1 MMTLARLQSAPTGSD
16 SPLLESSNCA
26 TMPCPATAVNWEGAT
41 VSIPRSAAA
50 RTTALPIGCS
60 LPRSA
65 EAASCRRNLWCPC
78 PSLSRAMM
86 SVSVNSP
93 CVKVPVLSRTT
104 ADNFPAR
111 SNDSVFLKR
120 MPRCAPM
127 PVPTITAV
135 GVASPN
141 AHGHAI
147 TSTATNRS
155 IAGVNP
161 SPTNTHHAR
170 NVAKAI
176 PITTGTNTLATV
188 SAVRWIGALL
198 CCVACTS

>member
-1 MMTLARLQSAPTGSD
+1 MMTSARLQSAPPDEAGVVST
-16 SPLLESSNCA
+16 EA
-26 TMPCPATAVNWEGAT
+26 MMPCPATAVNWVGAT
-41 VSIPRSAAA
+41 VSIPLSAAA
-50 RTTALPIGCS
+50 RTIALPIGCS

-65 EAASCRRNLWCPC
+65 EAASRRRELGALATRA
-78 PSLSRAMM
+78 PSRKMM

-93 CVKVPVLSRTT
+93 RVKVPVLSRTT
-104 ADNFPAR
+104 VANFPAR
-111 SNDSVFLKR
+111 SSDSVFRKR

-141 AHGHAI
+141 AHGHAM

-161 SPTNTHHAR
+161 SPTQSHHAR
-170 NVAKAI
+170 NVTKAI
-176 PITTGTNTLATV
+176 PMTTGTNTLATA
-188 SAVRWIGALL
+188 SAMRWMGALL